1 MTKNAIEIYNLTKK
15 FGDFTAADNLS
26 LNVKEG
32 EIFGFLGPN
41 GAGKSTTIRVLC
53 TLAQPTSGSAK
64 IAGFDLVKD
73 SAKVRENIELVAE
86 KMIMYDRL
94 TAAENLRFFGKLY
107 NMPKQRL
114 EKRID
119 DVLELVDMQKW
130 KNTQISKFF
139 HWYETANQRCKGAH
153 HVTSDHIIDFDGD
166 TARLRANMTAMY
178 LWSDEESDPRSLQTH
193 FIAGGVFEAVVV
205 RGADGWRFN
214 ELKPRITWRTGA
226 GHVRSGQIS

>member
-1 MTKNAIEIYNLTKK
+1 MYPYPAYLRFCK
-15 FGDFTAADNLS
+15 
-26 LNVKEG
+26 
-32 EIFGFLGPN
+32 
-41 GAGKSTTIRVLC
+41 
-53 TLAQPTSGSAK
+53 PTSGSAK

-193 FIAGGVFEAVVV
+193 FVAGGVFEAVVV
-205 RGADGWRFN
+205 RDADGWRFN
-214 ELKPRITWRTGA
+214 DLKPRITWRTGA